1 MDKNSPT
8 FEEVVQVPSAYQTV
22 PIEAVTCKTS
32 DICAN
37 FENLA
42 KGRGQ
47 EDRQKAETERVQ
59 HITKENQEQEEV

>member
-1 MDKNSPT
+1 MDKNSFT
-8 FEEVVQVPSAYQTV
+8 FAEMVQVLSLSVYLIV

-59 HITKENQEQEEV
+59 KMAKESQE